1 MLKLSQQKFYY
12 TDTRHT
18 LDLIRTPQ
26 CHEDFITTLKR
37 STNPLSNI
45 ASYSFYFSI
54 MAGMCTAGMDCKKPD
69 NTMKILLEMGNFF
82 HSQRDYLDFFGDLI
96 MTGKAGTDI

>member
-1 MLKLSQQKFYY
+1 
-12 TDTRHT
+12 
-18 LDLIRTPQ
+18 
-26 CHEDFITTLKR
+26 
-37 STNPLSNI
+37 
-45 ASYSFYFSI
+45 